1 MAVPKV
7 SLTIRDPGLGL
18 APADISGIQAKIGV
32 CSKGTP
38 NTVYSFGTR
47 DALVE
52 ELGAGPLVE
61 DAAIAL
67 DAGGPV
73 ICVPASTTP
82 QQPSAV
88 TATRTS
94 SSTGTVSV
102 SGTSN
107 IDVDVVIV
115 ITKTG
120 DIGAGEFKV
129 SLDGGATFGDDTLL
143 AASYPLGDTG
153 LTLTFTKG
161 GGPTYFEEGDEFSF
175 TAKAPYMTSQDL
187 SDALD
192 ALLDGQREFSFL
204 HVIGGMSA
212 ATAAVVS
219 SALEQAFEDGRYL
232 RAIVEAFD
240 VGEGV
245 DESGDPVSPS
255 ETVSEWENR
264 LLAMWADFADKRVMV
279 CAGAAKVQSAVSAAQ
294 TRKNIACLVAARAS
308 AVGVSRDLGAVADGP
323 LTRAVE
329 LYYDARVRPSL
340 HNARFTTMRTHVGM
354 SGFYITNGLLMAP
367 TGSDF
372 RLWQYGR
379 VMDVAC
385 RTMVRTLALF
395 LNDNVRVNDTDAEGE
410 PGQDGAPGTI
420 DEGDARAIET
430 EVESALHAALVAPG
444 HVTRASFRVN
454 RSDNIISTRKLR
466 GDGRI
471 VPLGYLQE
479 IDVEI
484 GYENPAISAVAA

>member
-1 MAVPKV
+1 
-7 SLTIRDPGLGL
+7 
-18 APADISGIQAKIGV
+18 
-32 CSKGTP
+32 
-38 NTVYSFGTR
+38 
-47 DALVE
+47 
-52 ELGAGPLVE
+52 
-61 DAAIAL
+61 
-67 DAGGPV
+67 
-73 ICVPASTTP
+73 
-82 QQPSAV
+82 
-88 TATRTS
+88 
-94 SSTGTVSV
+94 GTVTV
-102 SGTSN
+102 NGTSN

-192 ALLDGQREFSFL
+192 ALLDGQREFSFI

-219 SALEQAFEDGRYL
+219 SALEQAFEDGRYR

-255 ETVSEWENR
+255 EPVSEWENR

-294 TRKNIACLVAARAS
+294 TRKN
-308 AVGVSRDLGAVADGP
+308 
-323 LTRAVE
+323 
-329 LYYDARVRPSL
+329 
-340 HNARFTTMRTHVGM
+340 
-354 SGFYITNGLLMAP
+354 
-367 TGSDF
+367 
-372 RLWQYGR
+372 
-379 VMDVAC
+379 
-385 RTMVRTLALF
+385 
-395 LNDNVRVNDTDAEGE
+395 
-410 PGQDGAPGTI
+410 
-420 DEGDARAIET
+420 
-430 EVESALHAALVAPG
+430 
-444 HVTRASFRVN
+444 
-454 RSDNIISTRKLR
+454 
-466 GDGRI
+466 
-471 VPLGYLQE
+471 
-479 IDVEI
+479 
-484 GYENPAISAVAA
+484 

>member
-1 MAVPKV
+1 MPVPKV
-7 SLTIRDPGLGL
+7 NLTIRDPGLGL

-38 NTVYSFGTR
+38 NMVYSFGTR

-52 ELGAGPLVE
+52 ALGAGPLVE

-73 ICVPASTTP
+73 ICVPANTTP

-94 SSTGTVSV
+94 SSTGTVTV
-102 SGTSN
+102 NGTSN

-120 DIGAGEFKV
+120 DLEAAEFKL
-129 SLDGGATFGDDTLL
+129 SLDGGATFGEVTLVPTG
-143 AASYPLGDTG
+143 AYPIADTG
-153 LTLTFTKG
+153 LSITFTPG
-161 GGPTYFEEGDEFSF
+161 VGPIYFEEGDAFTF
-175 TAKAPYMTSQDL
+175 TARAPYMTSQDL

-192 ALLDGQREFSFL
+192 ALMASQREFAFL

-219 SALEQAFEDGRYL
+219 SALAQAFENGRYL

-245 DESGDPVSPS
+245 DKDNIPVSPS

-264 LLAMWADFADKRVMV
+264 LLAMWADFADTRVMV
-279 CAGAAKVQSAVSAAQ
+279 CAGAAKVQSAISAAQ
-294 TRKNIACLVAARAS
+294 IRRNIASVVAARAS

-323 LTRAVE
+323 LTRVVE
-329 LYYDARVRPSL
+329 LYHDARVSPSL
-340 HNARFTTMRTHVGM
+340 HDARFTTMRTHVGM

-372 RLWQYGR
+372 QLWQYGR

-385 RTMVRTLALF
+385 RTMVRTLARF
-395 LNDNVRVNDTDAEGE
+395 LND
-410 PGQDGAPGTI
+410 
-420 DEGDARAIET
+420 
-430 EVESALHAALVAPG
+430 
-444 HVTRASFRVN
+444 
-454 RSDNIISTRKLR
+454 
-466 GDGRI
+466 
-471 VPLGYLQE
+471 
-479 IDVEI
+479 
-484 GYENPAISAVAA
+484 

>member
-1 MAVPKV
+1 MPVPKV
-7 SLTIRDPGLGL
+7 SLTIRDPKLGL

-38 NTVYSFGTR
+38 NTIYSFGTR

-73 ICVPASTTP
+73 ICVPANTTP

-175 TAKAPYMTSQDL
+175 TAKAPYM
-187 SDALD
+187 
-192 ALLDGQREFSFL
+192 
-204 HVIGGMSA
+204 
-212 ATAAVVS
+212 
-219 SALEQAFEDGRYL
+219 
-232 RAIVEAFD
+232 
-240 VGEGV
+240 
-245 DESGDPVSPS
+245 
-255 ETVSEWENR
+255 
-264 LLAMWADFADKRVMV
+264 
-279 CAGAAKVQSAVSAAQ
+279 
-294 TRKNIACLVAARAS
+294 
-308 AVGVSRDLGAVADGP
+308 
-323 LTRAVE
+323 
-329 LYYDARVRPSL
+329 
-340 HNARFTTMRTHVGM
+340 
-354 SGFYITNGLLMAP
+354 
-367 TGSDF
+367 
-372 RLWQYGR
+372 
-379 VMDVAC
+379 
-385 RTMVRTLALF
+385 
-395 LNDNVRVNDTDAEGE
+395 
-410 PGQDGAPGTI
+410 
-420 DEGDARAIET
+420 
-430 EVESALHAALVAPG
+430 
-444 HVTRASFRVN
+444 
-454 RSDNIISTRKLR
+454 
-466 GDGRI
+466 
-471 VPLGYLQE
+471 
-479 IDVEI
+479 
-484 GYENPAISAVAA
+484 